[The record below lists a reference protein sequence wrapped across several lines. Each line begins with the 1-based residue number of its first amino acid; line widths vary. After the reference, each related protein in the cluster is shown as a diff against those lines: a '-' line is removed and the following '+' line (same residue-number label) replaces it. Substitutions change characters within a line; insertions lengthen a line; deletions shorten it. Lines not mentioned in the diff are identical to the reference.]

1 MEKQQYSTS
10 MLMDVL
16 KSADIKDIHRYSQD
30 YISREPISFASY
42 MDQLISAKG
51 LKRQDIFQRADIPQK
66 YGYKL
71 LTGESHTNDRDKLLR
86 LFFAMNLTLKE
97 VRRGLELY
105 GMPLLYPNIKR
116 DAILIIAFN
125 RSYSS
130 VDDVNRIL
138 AENGEPEL
146 SRSRD

>member
-16 KSADIKDIHRYSQD
+16 KSADIKDIYRYSQD

-42 MDQLISAKG
+42 MDQLISAKC

-105 GMPLLYPNIKR
+105 GMPLLYPKIKR

>member
-1 MEKQQYSTS
+1 MQKKQYSTS
-10 MLMDVL
+10 ILMDVL
-16 KSADIKDIHRYSQD
+16 KSTDVKNIDQYSQD
-30 YISREPISFASY
+30 YIAGGPTSFAAY
-42 MDQLISAKG
+42 MDEMLLAKG
-51 LKRQDIFQRADIPQK
+51 LKRQDVFQRADIPQK

-71 LTGESHTNDRDKLLR
+71 LTGESHTTDRDKLLR
-86 LFFAMNLTLKE
+86 IFFAMNLTLKE

-105 GMPLLYPNIKR
+105 GMPMLYPKVKR

-125 RSYSS
+125 RGYTS

-146 SRSRD
+146 NRSRD

>member
-10 MLMDVL
+10 TLMEIL
-16 KSADIKDIHRYSQD
+16 RSADVKDIRQYSQD
-30 YISREPISFASY
+30 YIQEGTTSFASY
-42 MDQLISAKG
+42 MDEMILAKG

-71 LTGESHTNDRDKLLR
+71 LTGESHTSDRDKILR

-105 GMPLLYPNIKR
+105 GMPLLYPKIKR

-125 RSYSS
+125 RGYSS

-138 AENGEPEL
+138 TDHGEPEL